1 MAHYLTIDQGNSE
14 AKIALWNDSQL
25 SEFIMEPALTPAKV
39 NAFVGSRRLTGA
51 IYCSVTREDV
61 DILRHLR
68 HLCPRALR
76 LIPSTK
82 LPIRV
87 AYSTPSTLGA
97 DRVAAAVGAW
107 ADYPGRDILVVDAGT
122 AVTYDYVSADGV
134 YCGGNIAPGISME
147 LRALHEF
154 TARLPLVP
162 FPEDM
167 PALCEGPLFG
177 DSTSRAIALGAV
189 YSVVASIN
197 FYRQRLPEDTVV
209 VLGGGCGHHLASV
222 CGFETRVD
230 EHLVSKGLNR
240 ILLYNE
246 SFHS

>member
-14 AKIALWNDSQL
+14 AKIALWDDTRL
-25 SEFIMEPALTPAKV
+25 EEFRMEPALTPRKV
-39 NAFVGSRRLTGA
+39 SDFVGHRTLAGA

-68 HLCPRALR
+68 HLCPHALR
-76 LIPSTK
+76 LTSDTP

-87 AYSTPSTLGA
+87 AYTTPSTLGS

-107 ADYPGRDILVVDAGT
+107 ADYPGRPILVVDAGT
-122 AVTYDYVSADGV
+122 AVTYDYVAPDGT

-167 PALCEGPLFG
+167 PRLCSGSLFG
-177 DSTSRAIALGAV
+177 TDTRRAIALGAV
-189 YSVVASIN
+189 YSVVASIY
-197 FYRQRLPEDTVV
+197 FYRSRLPEDTVT

-222 CGFETRVD
+222 IDFDARVD

-246 SFHS
+246 TLHV

>member
-14 AKIALWNDSQL
+14 AKIALWDDNRL
-25 SEFIMEPALTPAKV
+25 LEFLMEPALTPRKV
-39 NAFVGSRRLTGA
+39 SDFVGSRRLSGA

-68 HLCPRALR
+68 RLCPKSLR
-76 LIPSTK
+76 LTPATP
-82 LPIRV
+82 LPISN
-87 AYSTPSTLGA
+87 AYSTPSTLGS
-97 DRVAAAVGAW
+97 DRIAAAVGAW
-107 ADYPGRDILVVDAGT
+107 ADYPGKDILVVDAGT

-134 YCGGNIAPGISME
+134 YHGGNIAPGISME

-162 FPEDM
+162 FPENM
-167 PALCEGPLFG
+167 PELCSGALFG

-197 FYRQRLPEDTVV
+197 FYRSRLPEDTVV
-209 VLGGGCGHHLASV
+209 VLGGGCGHHLAPV
-222 CGFETRVD
+222 CGFDVRVD

-246 SFHS
+246 SL